1 MLDVKE
7 DVETLEDWVEVEQ
20 CNEND
25 IVLVFARGGSVA
37 VFARALSRIKFLRDS
52 SVHPKLSVLLGG
64 AIFIGKIDTILD
76 SFKLLLLRVKTFL
89 NTRAHA
95 LSISVKRVCSRGD
108 FIYCDENGIQN
119 VYI

>member
-64 AIFIGKIDTILD
+64 GNFHWKNRYNFGQL
-76 SFKLLLLRVKTFL
+76 
-89 NTRAHA
+89 
-95 LSISVKRVCSRGD
+95 
-108 FIYCDENGIQN
+108 
-119 VYI
+119 

>member
-64 AIFIGKIDTILD
+64 QFSLEKSIQFWT
-76 SFKLLLLRVKTFL
+76 
-89 NTRAHA
+89 A
-95 LSISVKRVCSRGD
+95 LSC
-108 FIYCDENGIQN
+108 CCCA
-119 VYI
+119 